1 MKTLIIHASAGAG
14 HRMAAQAIYDGL
26 DHQATLVDALDYTSP
41 SFKVLYTKTYTYLIT
56 YCRWF
61 WGIIFW
67 LLDVPWLQGPIRAFR
82 RVYNTINANKLQ
94 KFLEKEQF
102 DVIISTHFMPTEVSC
117 ALKRKGTIKSKII
130 TVITDYD
137 VHRIW
142 IAKGNDMF
150 AVGSDWTK
158 RKIENIGIDS
168 FRVFATGIPT
178 NEKFS
183 RNYDISNLKE
193 RFELKEDVFTV
204 LVATG
209 SFGIGPIE
217 AIIKALKGFQVIVVC
232 GHNKKLYAK
241 LIAHKTDLVKVF
253 GLVDNMHELMA
264 VSDIMVTKPGGLSI
278 SEALVSQLPMVFF
291 NAIPGQESNNVKVL
305 KKHGVGVSGLD
316 INGIVSVLQR
326 YQSSRDTYLT
336 ALKKTRALAKPSA
349 VKDIISLIN

>member
-1 MKTLIIHASAGAG
+1 
-14 HRMAAQAIYDGL
+14 
-26 DHQATLVDALDYTSP
+26 
-41 SFKVLYTKTYTYLIT
+41 
-56 YCRWF
+56 
-61 WGIIFW
+61 
-67 LLDVPWLQGPIRAFR
+67 
-82 RVYNTINANKLQ
+82 
-94 KFLEKEQF
+94 
-102 DVIISTHFMPTEVSC
+102 
-117 ALKRKGTIKSKII
+117 
-130 TVITDYD
+130 
-137 VHRIW
+137 
-142 IAKGNDMF
+142 DMF

-204 LVATG
+204 LIATG

-217 AIIKALKGFQVIVVC
+217 AIIKALKGFQIIVVC

-241 LIAHKTDLVKVF
+241 LSAHKTDLVKVF

-316 INGIVSVLQR
+316 INGIVSVLKR

-349 VKDIISLIN
+349 VKDIISLIQ